1 MKVSVA
7 LSVISVSFGQNL
19 ITYPGKCPD
28 IPNQSDFDVTRYTGI
43 WYDYT
48 SNDERN
54 VPENANCVAAKYEI
68 LTKNSISGTDSRTKT
83 IQMVLLNGPSIPDK

>member
-28 IPNQSDFDVTRYTGI
+28 IPNQPDFDVTRYIGV

-68 LTKNSISGTDSRTKT
+68 LTENSISGTDSRTIS
-83 IQMVLLNGPSIPDK
+83 IQIVLLNGPSISDK

>member
-1 MKVSVA
+1 MKTITTA
-7 LSVISVSFGQNL
+7 LTCISGTFAQNL

-28 IPNQSDFDVTRYTGI
+28 IPNQPDFDVTRYIGV

-68 LTKNSISGTDSRTKT
+68 LTENSISGKDSSRIHAVETSAGFSRT
-83 IQMVLLNGPSIPDK
+83 V